1 MKEYKRD
8 GMMLDISGAV
18 GDLCYKK
25 HLVYAAMRDGG
36 QEQKHGGQTW
46 LACPGVAVRGFRERQ
61 GGQPA

>member
-36 QEQKHGGQTW
+36 QEQKHGG
-46 LACPGVAVRGFRERQ
+46 
-61 GGQPA
+61 